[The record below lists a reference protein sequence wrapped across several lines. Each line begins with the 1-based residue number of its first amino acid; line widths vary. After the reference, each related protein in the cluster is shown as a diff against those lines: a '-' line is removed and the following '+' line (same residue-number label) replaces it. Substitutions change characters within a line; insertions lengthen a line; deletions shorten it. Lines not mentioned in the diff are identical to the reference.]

1 MYMYIYIYDFD
12 SLSIAFFHFRNKK
25 KKNIQRTEKSLLS
38 EFTRVSINK
47 LRSNNNFASYE
58 ILGVYICSGLYVHW
72 EQFFFFF
79 SLMELSLKFPYY
91 FRFFFPNITT

>member
-1 MYMYIYIYDFD
+1 MTTPSQDSDPRSRLDMYVCICIYDIYIYTI
-12 SLSIAFFHFRNKK
+12 SILSRSRFSISEIK

-79 SLMELSLKFPYY
+79 
-91 FRFFFPNITT
+91 R

>member
-1 MYMYIYIYDFD
+1 MTTPSQDSDPRSRLDMYVYMCIYIYTI
-12 SLSIAFFHFRNKK
+12 SILSRSRFSISEIK

-72 EQFFFFF
+72 EQFFFF
-79 SLMELSLKFPYY
+79 
-91 FRFFFPNITT
+91 R